1 MIIMKK
7 SNLWQFS
14 QASMGIVQWIGVAII
29 IAPVILSRTG
39 SAILVGQVML
49 ILGLIGL
56 VAPLLGALADR
67 FSWHRQLHFFALAC
81 HCLALL
87 ILLGAGQTVWH
98 YWLIAI
104 LVGLGSNLILILNPT
119 FALKLHT
126 QPAMQTRALKRLF
139 QLQMLGVT
147 IAGVTVGIL
156 NHFGL
161 SQTVQIVALIVLD
174 FALLIL
180 VAIAPP
186 AAIQIKPVHNETEA
200 PTTRKPSAAIW
211 FGFVLCV
218 SLSMFIGSNM
228 VEFGPVIIE
237 QAFGVSVASS
247 AFGMAIA
254 AMITLVSLAPAG
266 KWMEKRGPQAL
277 WLVTIFINLLV
288 AVVMWGMY
296 GNHVVAIMPLSLILL
311 SIINGAWND
320 ISIAALADQIS
331 PYSPATSQGYMA
343 AAVSLGF
350 SIGTYCVGVL
360 IDAGNIVGVM
370 NFLLLSGVVIT
381 ALSLMIIGLRRR
393 RQSVTETHI
402 GCR

>member
-1 MIIMKK
+1 MNKN
-7 SNLWQFS
+7 NLWQFS

-56 VAPLLGALADR
+56 VAPVLGALADR

-81 HCLALL
+81 HCQALL
-87 ILLGAGQTVWH
+87 ILLWASQTVWH

-119 FALKLHT
+119 FALKLNN

-139 QLQMLGVT
+139 QIQMLGVA
-147 IAGVTVGIL
+147 IAGVSVGTL
-156 NHFGL
+156 NYFGL
-161 SQTVQIVALIVLD
+161 SQTAQIVSLIVFD

-180 VAIAPP
+180 IAIAPP
-186 AAIQIKPVHNETEA
+186 ATINFEPANDEVTVSQS
-200 PTTRKPSAAIW
+200 RKPSAAIW
-211 FGFVLCV
+211 FGFVVCV
-218 SLSMFIGSNM
+218 ALSMFIGSNM
-228 VEFGPVIIE
+228 VELGPVIIE

-266 KWMEKRGPQAL
+266 KWMEKHGSQAL
-277 WLVTIFINLLV
+277 WLVTIVINLFV

-296 GNHVVAIMPLSLILL
+296 GNQIVAILPLSLILL

-350 SIGTYCVGVL
+350 SVGTYCVGVL
-360 IDAGNIVGVM
+360 IDAQNILGVM
-370 NFLLLSGVVIT
+370 NFLLVSGVVIT
-381 ALSLMIIGLRRR
+381 VLAVIIIGLRRKH
-393 RQSVTETHI
+393 QAVVTTSSPS
-402 GCR
+402 

>member
-1 MIIMKK
+1 M
-7 SNLWQFS
+7 
-14 QASMGIVQWIGVAII
+14 AII

-87 ILLGAGQTVWH
+87 ILLWASQSVWH

-119 FALKLHT
+119 FALKLNN

-139 QLQMLGVT
+139 QIQMLGVA
-147 IAGVTVGIL
+147 IAGVSVGTL
-156 NHFGL
+156 NYFGW
-161 SQTVQIVALIVLD
+161 SQTAQIVSLIVFD
-174 FALLIL
+174 FALLVL

-186 AAIQIKPVHNETEA
+186 TAIKFEPAHDEETVSQ
-200 PTTRKPSAAIW
+200 TRKPSAAIW
-211 FGFVLCV
+211 FGFVACV
-218 SLSMFIGSNM
+218 ALSMFIGSNM
-228 VEFGPVIIE
+228 VELGPVIIE

-254 AMITLVSLAPAG
+254 AMVTLVSLAPAG
-266 KWMEKRGPQAL
+266 RWMEKHDSQAL
-277 WLVTIFINLLV
+277 WLVTIVINLFV

-296 GNHVVAIMPLSLILL
+296 GNQVVAMLPLSLILL

-320 ISIAALADQIS
+320 ISIAALADKIS
-331 PYSPATSQGYMA
+331 
-343 AAVSLGF
+343 
-350 SIGTYCVGVL
+350 L
-360 IDAGNIVGVM
+360 ILQQRHKVTW
-370 NFLLLSGVVIT
+370 LL
-381 ALSLMIIGLRRR
+381 
-393 RQSVTETHI
+393 QSHWDF
-402 GCR
+402 R

>member
-87 ILLGAGQTVWH
+87 ILLWAHQTIWH

-119 FALKLHT
+119 FALKLNN

-139 QLQMLGVT
+139 QIQMLGVA
-147 IAGVTVGIL
+147 IAGVSVGSL
-156 NHFGL
+156 NYFGL
-161 SQTVQIVALIVLD
+161 SQTAQIVSLIVFD

-186 AAIQIKPVHNETEA
+186 AAINFEPAHDEETVSQ
-200 PTTRKPSAAIW
+200 TRKPSASIW
-211 FGFVLCV
+211 FGFVACV
-218 SLSMFIGSNM
+218 ALSMFIGSNM
-228 VEFGPVIIE
+228 VELGPVIIE

-254 AMITLVSLAPAG
+254 AMVTLVSLAPAG
-266 KWMEKRGPQAL
+266 KWMEKHGSQAL
-277 WLVTIFINLLV
+277 WLVTIFINLFV
-288 AVVMWGMY
+288 AAVMWGMY
-296 GNHVVAIMPLSLILL
+296 GNQVVAILPLSLILL

-350 SIGTYCVGVL
+350 SVGTYCVGVL
-360 IDAGNIVGVM
+360 IDAQNILGVM
-370 NFLLLSGVVIT
+370 NFLLVSGVVIT
-381 ALSLMIIGLRRR
+381 ALALSIIGLRRKH
-393 RQSVTETHI
+393 QAVVTTSSLS
-402 GCR
+402 

>member
-1 MIIMKK
+1 MIIMNKN
-7 SNLWQFS
+7 NLWQFS

-56 VAPLLGALADR
+56 VAPVLGALADR

-81 HCLALL
+81 HCQALL
-87 ILLGAGQTVWH
+87 ILLWASQTVWH

-119 FALKLHT
+119 FALKLNN

-139 QLQMLGVT
+139 QIQMLGVA
-147 IAGVTVGIL
+147 IAGVSVGTL
-156 NHFGL
+156 NYFGL
-161 SQTVQIVALIVLD
+161 SQTAQIVSLIVFD

-180 VAIAPP
+180 IAIAPP
-186 AAIQIKPVHNETEA
+186 ATINFEPANDEVTVSQS
-200 PTTRKPSAAIW
+200 RKPSAAIW
-211 FGFVLCV
+211 FGFVVCV
-218 SLSMFIGSNM
+218 ALSMFIGSNM
-228 VEFGPVIIE
+228 VELGPVIIE

-266 KWMEKRGPQAL
+266 KWMEKHGSQAL
-277 WLVTIFINLLV
+277 WLVTIVINLFV

-296 GNHVVAIMPLSLILL
+296 GNQIVAILPLSLILL

-350 SIGTYCVGVL
+350 SVGTYCVGVL
-360 IDAGNIVGVM
+360 IDAQNILGVM
-370 NFLLLSGVVIT
+370 NFLLVSGVVIT
-381 ALSLMIIGLRRR
+381 VLAVIIIGLRRKH
-393 RQSVTETHI
+393 QAVVTTSSPS
-402 GCR
+402 

>member
-87 ILLGAGQTVWH
+87 ILLWAHQTIWH

-119 FALKLHT
+119 FALKLNN

-139 QLQMLGVT
+139 QIQMLGVA
-147 IAGVTVGIL
+147 IAGVSVGSL
-156 NHFGL
+156 NYFGL
-161 SQTVQIVALIVLD
+161 SQTAQIVSLIVFD

-186 AAIQIKPVHNETEA
+186 AAINFELAHDEETVSQ
-200 PTTRKPSAAIW
+200 TRKPSASIW
-211 FGFVLCV
+211 FGFVACV
-218 SLSMFIGSNM
+218 ALSMFIGSNM
-228 VEFGPVIIE
+228 VELGPVIIE

-254 AMITLVSLAPAG
+254 AMVTLVSLAPAG
-266 KWMEKRGPQAL
+266 KWMEKHGSQAL
-277 WLVTIFINLLV
+277 WLVTIFINLFV
-288 AVVMWGMY
+288 AAVMWGMY
-296 GNHVVAIMPLSLILL
+296 GNQVVAILPLSLILL

-350 SIGTYCVGVL
+350 SVGTYCVGVL
-360 IDAGNIVGVM
+360 IDAQNILGVM
-370 NFLLLSGVVIT
+370 NFLLVSGVVIT
-381 ALSLMIIGLRRR
+381 ALALSIIGLRRKH
-393 RQSVTETHI
+393 QAVVTTSSLS
-402 GCR
+402 